1 MDLGLNRRATRLA
14 DALAG
19 DAALLGVSA
28 TELPGRASSTAVS
41 PRKAAWRRVAGSRR
55 SVSPGWARFPSRRW
69 TSAGSGFRRWR

>member
-28 TELPGRASSTAVS
+28 TELPGGARLLDYGCGIGAENHKHVWIF
-41 PRKAAWRRVAGSRR
+41 RQNNNRV
-55 SVSPGWARFPSRRW
+55 
-69 TSAGSGFRRWR
+69 